1 MGLIMIKLKK
11 ILKEGYVWDRKFG
24 EPLPTLNSI
33 LDKANED
40 HSGCTED
47 VCTCEDVNE
56 VLPKDQKQAGKI
68 VLKLMKLES
77 EMRKEMFDL
86 SKIVTGGNSSDQLK
100 TASKK
105 GVTTFMKTAVKLGK
119 KKR

>member
-1 MGLIMIKLKK
+1 
-11 ILKEGYVWDRKFG
+11 
-24 EPLPTLNSI
+24 
-33 LDKANED
+33 
-40 HSGCTED
+40 
-47 VCTCEDVNE
+47 
-56 VLPKDQKQAGKI
+56 
-68 VLKLMKLES
+68 MKLES

-100 TASKK
+100 NAYKK